1 MYEIKNIKSED
12 FGDYRCVVKAYK
24 GTGEDK
30 KYITSKTL
38 TYHLTDKKKFM
49 INKASDT
56 YEDSA
61 VPVYKPINSEAEL
74 SLDVKVNS
82 GYKASFQWFKQGKD
96 YSTMEMIDGATEASY
111 KLNVTADSFTKY
123 SVKMTVTNENDASDS
138 ETHEYSYRIWEDPQI
153 EKVYTSGASDNDF
166 YLKEGEDLVIVCK

>member
-1 MYEIKNIKSED
+1 M
-12 FGDYRCVVKAYK
+12 VKAYK

-38 TYHLTDKKKFM
+38 TYYLTDKKKFM
-49 INKASDT
+49 INKTSDT
-56 YEDSA
+56 DEDSA

-111 KLNVTADSFTKY
+111 NL
-123 SVKMTVTNENDASDS
+123 M
-138 ETHEYSYRIWEDPQI
+138 
-153 EKVYTSGASDNDF
+153 
-166 YLKEGEDLVIVCK
+166 